1 MADVNND
8 VNNQSTDEQT
18 QSQNQNT
25 GDDKNN
31 QSVEQMLAE
40 VMAENKRLKKAVDKA
55 SSEAANYKKQFMS
68 TKSEA
73 DKAAI
78 EKAEKDASM
87 KAELE
92 ELRKESKIN
101 QFRANFIAS
110 GYSDDLAQKAAEAM
124 YENDTDAL
132 FQLQKQYLSEHD
144 KAVKAKLMKDM
155 PAPAIGNDDSVSM
168 TKEEFAKL
176 GYMDRL
182 KLKQEHPTVYHQL
195 AK

>member
-1 MADVNND
+1 MADVETNT
-8 VNNQSTDEQT
+8 NNQGAGEQT
-18 QSQNQNT
+18 QSQNNDT
-25 GDDKNN
+25 GNN

-55 SSEAANYKKQFMS
+55 SSEAANYKKQFMN

-73 DKAAI
+73 DKVAI
-78 EKAEKDASM
+78 KKAEEDASLRE
-87 KAELE
+87 ELE
-92 ELRKESKIN
+92 ELRKDSKIN
-101 QFRANFIAS
+101 GLKANFLGS

-124 YENDTDAL
+124 YGNDTDAF
-132 FQLQKQYLSEHD
+132 FQLLKQYLSEHD

-155 PAPAIGNDDSVSM
+155 PAPAIGNDESVSM
-168 TKEEFAKL
+168 TKAEFEKL
-176 GYMDRL
+176 GYRDRL

>member
-1 MADVNND
+1 MADVETNTNNRGAG
-8 VNNQSTDEQT
+8 EQT
-18 QSQNQNT
+18 QSQNNDT
-25 GDDKNN
+25 DNN

-55 SSEAANYKKQFMS
+55 SSEAANYKKQVMS

-78 EKAEKDASM
+78 EKAEKDASI

-101 QFRANFIAS
+101 GFKANFLGS

-144 KAVKAKLMKDM
+144 KAVRAKLMKDM
-155 PAPAIGNDDSVSM
+155 PAPAIGNDESVSM
-168 TKEEFAKL
+168 TKAEFEKL
-176 GYMDRL
+176 GYRDRL

-195 AK
+195 TK

>member
-1 MADVNND
+1 MADVETNT
-8 VNNQSTDEQT
+8 NNQGTGEQT
-18 QSQNQNT
+18 QSQNNDT
-25 GDDKNN
+25 GNN

-55 SSEAANYKKQFMS
+55 SSEAANYKKQFMN

-73 DKAAI
+73 DKVAI
-78 EKAEKDASM
+78 KKAEEDASLRE
-87 KAELE
+87 ELE
-92 ELRKESKIN
+92 ELRKDSKIN
-101 QFRANFIAS
+101 GLKANFLGS

-124 YENDTDAL
+124 YGNDTDAF
-132 FQLQKQYLSEHD
+132 FQLLKQYLSEHD

-155 PAPAIGNDDSVSM
+155 PAPAIGNDESVSM
-168 TKEEFAKL
+168 TKAEFEKL
-176 GYMDRL
+176 GYRDRL

>member
-1 MADVNND
+1 MADVETNT
-8 VNNQSTDEQT
+8 NNQGAGEQT
-18 QSQNQNT
+18 QSQNNDT
-25 GDDKNN
+25 DNN

-55 SSEAANYKKQFMS
+55 SSEAANYKKQLMS

-73 DKAAI
+73 DKVAI
-78 EKAEKDASM
+78 EKAEEDASI

-101 QFRANFIAS
+101 GFKADFLGS

-132 FQLQKQYLSEHD
+132 FQLQKQFLSEHD
-144 KAVKAKLMKDM
+144 KAVRAKLMKDM
-155 PAPAIGNDDSVSM
+155 PAPAIGNDENVSM
-168 TKEEFAKL
+168 TKAEFEKL
-176 GYMDRL
+176 GYRDRL

>member
-1 MADVNND
+1 MADVETNT
-8 VNNQSTDEQT
+8 NNQGTGEQTQT
-18 QSQNQNT
+18 QSQNNDT
-25 GDDKNN
+25 GNN

-78 EKAEKDASM
+78 EKAEKDASI

-101 QFRANFIAS
+101 RFKANFLGS

-144 KAVKAKLMKDM
+144 KAVRAKLMKDM
-155 PAPAIGNDDSVSM
+155 PAPAIGNDESVSM
-168 TKEEFAKL
+168 TKAEFEKL
-176 GYMDRL
+176 GYRDRL
-182 KLKQEHPTVYHQL
+182 KLKQEHPTVYRQL

>member
-1 MADVNND
+1 MADVETNT
-8 VNNQSTDEQT
+8 NNQGTGEQTQT
-18 QSQNQNT
+18 QSQNNDT
-25 GDDKNN
+25 DNN

-78 EKAEKDASM
+78 EKAEKDASI

-101 QFRANFIAS
+101 RFKANFLGS

-144 KAVKAKLMKDM
+144 KAVRAKLMKDM
-155 PAPAIGNDDSVSM
+155 PAPAIGNDESVSM
-168 TKEEFAKL
+168 TKAEFEKL
-176 GYMDRL
+176 GYRDRL
-182 KLKQEHPTVYHQL
+182 KLKQEHPTVYRQL

>member
-1 MADVNND
+1 MADVETNTNNRGAG
-8 VNNQSTDEQT
+8 EQT
-18 QSQNQNT
+18 QSQNNDT
-25 GDDKNN
+25 DNN

-78 EKAEKDASM
+78 EKAEKDASI

-101 QFRANFIAS
+101 RFKANFLGS

-144 KAVKAKLMKDM
+144 KAVRAKLMKDM
-155 PAPAIGNDDSVSM
+155 PAPAIGNDESVSM
-168 TKEEFAKL
+168 TKAEFEKL
-176 GYMDRL
+176 GYRDRL

>member
-8 VNNQSTDEQT
+8 VNNQSTDEQA
-18 QSQNQNT
+18 QSQDQNQN
-25 GDDKNN
+25 DKNN

-78 EKAEKDASM
+78 EKAEKDASLRE
-87 KAELE
+87 ELE

-101 QFRANFIAS
+101 RFKANFLGS

>member
-1 MADVNND
+1 MADVETNT
-8 VNNQSTDEQT
+8 NNQGTGEQTQT
-18 QSQNQNT
+18 QSQNNDT
-25 GDDKNN
+25 DNN

-78 EKAEKDASM
+78 EKAEKDASI

-101 QFRANFIAS
+101 RFQANFLGS

-144 KAVKAKLMKDM
+144 KAVRAKLMKDM
-155 PAPAIGNDDSVSM
+155 PAPAIGNDESVSM
-168 TKEEFAKL
+168 TKAEFEKL
-176 GYMDRL
+176 GYRDRL

>member
-1 MADVNND
+1 MADVETNT
-8 VNNQSTDEQT
+8 NNQGTGEQTQT
-18 QSQNQNT
+18 QSQNNDT
-25 GDDKNN
+25 DNN

-78 EKAEKDASM
+78 EKAEKDASI

-101 QFRANFIAS
+101 RFKANFLGS

-144 KAVKAKLMKDM
+144 KAVRAKLMKDM
-155 PAPAIGNDDSVSM
+155 PAPAIGNDESVSM
-168 TKEEFAKL
+168 TKAEFEKL
-176 GYMDRL
+176 GYRDRL

>member
-101 QFRANFIAS
+101 RFKANFLGS

>member
-1 MADVNND
+1 MADVETNT
-8 VNNQSTDEQT
+8 NNQGTGEQTQT
-18 QSQNQNT
+18 QSQNNDT
-25 GDDKNN
+25 GSN

-78 EKAEKDASM
+78 EKAEKDASI

-101 QFRANFIAS
+101 RFKANFLGS

-144 KAVKAKLMKDM
+144 KAVRAKLMKDM
-155 PAPAIGNDDSVSM
+155 PAPAIGNDESVSM
-168 TKEEFAKL
+168 TKAEFKKL